1 MVIGCVTITASWIL
15 QDTDSEK
22 EINTYEQY

>member
-1 MVIGCVTITASWIL
+1 MVIGCVTLTASWIL
-15 QDTDSEK
+15 RDIDSEK